1 MKKTITFG
9 IPCYNSAAYMD
20 KCVESI
26 LVGFPYP
33 LLSNTYLPI
42 ILKISILCRIL

>member
-26 LVGFPYP
+26 LEGSDYEIGRAHV
-33 LLSNTYLPI
+33 
-42 ILKISILCRIL
+42 